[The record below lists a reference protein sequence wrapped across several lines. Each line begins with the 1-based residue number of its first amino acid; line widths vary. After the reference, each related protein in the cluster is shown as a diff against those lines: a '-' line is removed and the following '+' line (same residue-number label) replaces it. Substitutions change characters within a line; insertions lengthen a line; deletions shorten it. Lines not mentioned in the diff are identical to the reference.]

1 MKILLINKT
10 NLNKHQM
17 TSLTNNENDNVLM
30 DKNKENDLQNMDEFI
45 NRQINKAKN
54 YPKVYQKQ
62 TTKGLSVVDP
72 NVPCERKQDKEGKD
86 SKINVVPIQKNN
98 VIPTELDVLPFSD
111 DFQIQEGQNDDD
123 IILTSPNL
131 LDNEEQSEKEHKQ
144 LSTLISEAHKALD
157 NLNISISQMYTKRE
171 SDNLLVNEGESS
183 YKYNKLLEETVFNI
197 PPTFL
202 SKHKISPCIRT
213 RMIDWMLEV
222 LSIFDCQEE
231 TFFLSVN
238 ILDLFLHKTSTV
250 YKNDNMHLIGMGAMF
265 IASKFQEIYPINMRD
280 FVQKIGHEQFKSDEI
295 KNMECKILTDLKMEN
310 LVTTSIY
317 DFCKTYFYDFYY
329 NNKNLINSDEDNK
342 IYKYIKSTSFYLT
355 KLILH
360 YEFFYQ
366 EVCSVK
372 AIACIVTAL
381 KIVGDYLLGK
391 LTNKNKGIYNDWM
404 LFLIEQG
411 GFNKSKVE
419 NLAKKIYTAFQHY
432 QTSKSISRNLNRFCP
447 LPFTKNN

>member
-62 TTKGLSVVDP
+62 TTKGLSVLDP

-222 LSIFDCQEE
+222 LSIFESQDE

-238 ILDLFLHKTSTV
+238 ILDLFLWKTPTV
-250 YKNDNMHLIGMGAMF
+250 YKNDNMHLMGMAAMF
-265 IASKFQEIYPINMRD
+265 IATKFQEIYPIVMKD
-280 FVQKIGHEQFKSDEI
+280 FVHRIGHDQFKAQEI
-295 KNMECKILTDLKMEN
+295 KKMECKILNDLNAEN
-310 LVTTSIY
+310 LVSTSIY

-329 NNKNLINSDEDNK
+329 NNKNLITTDEDNK
-342 IYKYIKSTSFYLT
+342 IYHYIKQTSIYLN

-366 EVCSVK
+366 ENCSMK
-372 AIACIVTAL
+372 AIACIVTAI
-381 KIVGDYLLGK
+381 KIVGDCLNGK
-391 LTNKNKGIYNDWM
+391 LTSKHKGIYNDWM

-411 GFNKSKVE
+411 GFDKTKVE
-419 NLAKKIYTAFQHY
+419 VLAKRILAAFQLY
-432 QTSKSISRNLNRFCP
+432 QNSKSISRNLNKFCP
-447 LPFTKNN
+447 LTFVNN

>member
-1 MKILLINKT
+1 
-10 NLNKHQM
+10 
-17 TSLTNNENDNVLM
+17 
-30 DKNKENDLQNMDEFI
+30 
-45 NRQINKAKN
+45 
-54 YPKVYQKQ
+54 
-62 TTKGLSVVDP
+62 
-72 NVPCERKQDKEGKD
+72 
-86 SKINVVPIQKNN
+86 
-98 VIPTELDVLPFSD
+98 
-111 DFQIQEGQNDDD
+111 
-123 IILTSPNL
+123 
-131 LDNEEQSEKEHKQ
+131 
-144 LSTLISEAHKALD
+144 
-157 NLNISISQMYTKRE
+157 
-171 SDNLLVNEGESS
+171 
-183 YKYNKLLEETVFNI
+183 
-197 PPTFL
+197 
-202 SKHKISPCIRT
+202 
-213 RMIDWMLEV
+213 
-222 LSIFDCQEE
+222 
-231 TFFLSVN
+231 
-238 ILDLFLHKTSTV
+238 
-250 YKNDNMHLIGMGAMF
+250 
-265 IASKFQEIYPINMRD
+265 MRD

>member
-1 MKILLINKT
+1 MACNFINKQIK
-10 NLNKHQM
+10 NQM
-17 TSLTNNENDNVLM
+17 TSIINNEN
-30 DKNKENDLQNMDEFI
+30 ENNNENAFHNMDLLD
-45 NRQINKAKN
+45 NKQLNKGKK
-54 YPKVYQKQ
+54 YPKIYKKHS
-62 TTKGLSVVDP
+62 TKGLSVQDQ
-72 NVPCERKQDKEGKD
+72 NVLHGKNLEKD
-86 SKINVVPIQKNN
+86 AKDQKLNKVPIQKNN
-98 VIPTELDVLPFSD
+98 VIPTELNLLPSP
-111 DFQIQEGQNDDD
+111 IEYKLEEEPRDDD
-123 IILTSPNL
+123 IILSSPNFNS
-131 LDNEEQSEKEHKQ
+131 NEMESEKEYKQ
-144 LSTLISEAHKALD
+144 LSTLLSEAHKALSKID
-157 NLNISISQMYTKRE
+157 INIQKMYCKRE

-183 YKYNKLLEETVFNI
+183 YKYNKSLEENVFKI
-197 PPTFL
+197 PCTFL
-202 SKHKISPCIRT
+202 NKHKISPCIRT

-238 ILDLFLHKTSTV
+238 ILDLFLHRTPTI

-280 FVQKIGHEQFKSDEI
+280 FVQKIGHEQFKSEEI
-295 KNMECKILTDLKMEN
+295 KKMECKILTDLKVEN

-329 NNKNLINSDEDNK
+329 NNKNLINTDEDNK
-342 IYKYIKSTSFYLT
+342 IFRYIKSTSFYLN

-381 KIVGDYLLGK
+381 KIVGDFLEGK

-432 QTSKSISRNLNRFCP
+432 QSSKSISRNLNRFCP
-447 LPFTKNN
+447 LPFTKTNN

>member
-1 MKILLINKT
+1 
-10 NLNKHQM
+10 M
-17 TSLTNNENDNVLM
+17 TSLMNNENMNNENAFHNVDLDNPLLNNV
-30 DKNKENDLQNMDEFI
+30 KK
-45 NRQINKAKN
+45 
-54 YPKVYQKQ
+54 YPQVYQKQ
-62 TTKGLSVVDP
+62 VAKGLTVQDQ
-72 NVPCERKQDKEGKD
+72 NVLHGKNLDKDAKD
-86 SKINVVPIQKNN
+86 QKLNKVPIQKNN
-98 VIPTELDVLPFSD
+98 VIPTEINILPSP
-111 DFQIQEGQNDDD
+111 IQFEQEPNDD
-123 IILTSPNL
+123 IILSSPNF
-131 LDNEEQSEKEHKQ
+131 DSNEQEGEIEHNQ
-144 LSTLISEAHKALD
+144 LSTLLSEAHKALNKTD
-157 NLNISISQMYTKRE
+157 VNIQRMYYKRE

-183 YKYNKLLEETVFNI
+183 YKYNKSLEEKVFKI
-197 PPTFL
+197 PCTFL